1 MSQISLL
8 IIELIACYVILLI
21 SYKMYNN
28 IGIYTYSIIA
38 IILASIMSQKLI
50 TLYNFDINLG
60 IIPLISIFTA
70 SNILIQKNGKEDA
83 KTLLLITIATSIIGF
98 IILYI
103 ISLMQPSSINLFMSA
118 SFDNIFNNAIRIYF
132 ATFVATLYSLLLN
145 MNLYY
150 YLKKIKN
157 NILISNLFST
167 IIIHFISSILFGL
180 IAYIFTKDPIE
191 IAKIITIRYLVC
203 LFVGIIST
211 VIIYITKIIKIN
223 EK

>member
-8 IIELIACYVILLI
+8 IIELIVCNIVLLT
-21 SYKMYNN
+21 SYKMYNKT
-28 IGIYTYSIIA
+28 GIYAYSIIA

-70 SNILIQKNGKEDA
+70 SNILIQKNGTDDA

-103 ISLMQPSSINLFMSA
+103 ISLMHPSSINLFMSA

-145 MNLYY
+145 MKLYY

-180 IAYIFTKDPIE
+180 IAYIFAKEPIE
-191 IAKIITIRYLVC
+191 IAKIITLRYLAC

-211 VIIYITKIIKIN
+211 ITIYITKIIKIN